1 MIRPRYKLL
10 LVDDKPDNLFV
21 LRALLEELIP
31 ECDLFEATS
40 ADAGLTIAVG
50 TPLDGAL
57 IDLRM
62 PGMDGI
68 EMCRRLAQNPRTAN
82 IPILLITAH
91 DSTPQIRTRG
101 LEAGARDFI
110 SKPID
115 ARELTAKIQALLR
128 SKETLDT
135 LQRQQTRLREMV
147 DVRSDALRESE
158 EKFRQLAENINE
170 VFWLFDMGTQQMLYV
185 SPAYTTLW
193 DRPIADLYRH
203 PASRLQVVHPED
215 RARVERVLEEPLPT
229 ARGLEYRIV
238 HRDGTERW
246 IRDRIYPVKD
256 PSGHIFRIAG
266 VATDITEQKRVE
278 EKNRQLEHHLAQ
290 ERKLEAIG
298 ILAGG
303 IAHDFN
309 NILASII
316 GFTEMAQRAVAQQ
329 PLVRSHLDV
338 VLEAGL
344 RGAELVR
351 QILLFSRETGPV
363 PLQPVVV
370 TPIVKEALKLL
381 SPHLPP
387 EVTLTVDL
395 ERTAGPVL
403 CQPVQVQQIV
413 MNLFT
418 NAAQSMKGKKGS
430 LAVRLDNDPDG
441 TSVNLWITD
450 EGHGMDPATMARM
463 FDPFFT
469 THSLG
474 EGTGLG
480 LSIVHG
486 IVQSLGGAISVQS
499 VPEKGSR
506 FHVSLPRATMTPP
519 SVAPVDSSLS
529 EEGPTKK
536 GHVLVV
542 DDDIDLVYLCKTQ
555 LTSQGF
561 TVTGTTSGQDAWRR
575 FLQQKDAFDLLLTNQ
590 TMPEMT
596 GIQLARQFQ
605 QVRPG
610 FPVILMSGRG
620 EADLLEEMAPAGI
633 RRLLAKP
640 FLQSALMATLREVL
654 P

>member
-1 MIRPRYKLL
+1 MVRPRYKLL

-21 LRALLEELIP
+21 LGALLDELIP

-40 ADAGLTIAVG
+40 ADEGLAIAIR

-68 EMCRRLAQNPRTAN
+68 EMCHRLAQDPRTAN

-91 DSTPQIRTRG
+91 DSTAQTRTRG
-101 LEAGARDFI
+101 LQAGARDFI

-115 ARELTAKIQALLR
+115 ARELTAKIQVLLR
-128 SKETLDT
+128 GKETLDT
-135 LQRQQTRLREMV
+135 LQRQQSKLKEMV

-170 VFWLFDMGTQQMLYV
+170 VFWLFDLGTQQMLYV

-203 PASRLQVVHPED
+203 PASRLQAVHPED
-215 RARVERVLEEPLPT
+215 RARVEKALEEPLPT

-238 HRDGTERW
+238 HRDGTKRW

-256 PSGHIFRIAG
+256 PSGHMFRIAG
-266 VATDITEQKRVE
+266 VATDITEQKRAE
-278 EKNRQLEHHLAQ
+278 EKNRQLEHHLAR

-316 GFTEMAQRAVAQQ
+316 GFTEMAQRAVVRQ
-329 PLVRSHLDV
+329 PLVRNHLEV

-351 QILLFSRETGPV
+351 QILTFSRETGPQ
-363 PLQPVVV
+363 PLQPVMV
-370 TPIVKEALKLL
+370 TPIVKESLKLL
-381 SPHLPP
+381 SPQLPP
-387 EVTLTVDL
+387 DIILTVAL

-403 CQPVQVQQIV
+403 CQPVQLQQIV

-418 NAAQSMKGKKGS
+418 NAAHSMKGKKGS
-430 LAVRLDNDPDG
+430 LAVRLDNDPKG

-450 EGHGMDPATMARM
+450 EGHGMDSVTMSRM

-469 THSLG
+469 THSPG

-486 IVQSLGGAISVQS
+486 IVQSLGGTISVES
-499 VPEKGSR
+499 VPEQGSR
-506 FHVSLPRATMTPP
+506 FHVSLPRAATTPP
-519 SVAPVDSSLS
+519 TVAPSDPVTGEDAS
-529 EEGPTKK
+529 TKK

-542 DDDIDLVYLCKTQ
+542 DDDLDLVYLCKTQ
-555 LTSQGF
+555 LTSLGF
-561 TVTGTTSGQDAWRR
+561 TVTGTTSSQDAWRR
-575 FLQQKDAFDLLLTNQ
+575 FLQQKDSFDLLLTNQ

-605 QVRPG
+605 QIRPG
-610 FPVILMSGRG
+610 FPVVLMSGRG
-620 EADLLEEMAPAGI
+620 GEEFLEEMTLAGI

-640 FLQSALMATLREVL
+640 FLQSALLATLREVL
-654 P
+654 Q